1 MLQRSTPVGVFVTP
15 LLEWPTLQM
24 TKERDAIFNLWLF
37 GCDVE
42 VGDGW
47 KFCGWAVLGKS
58 CWSKW
63 EGRRGYVGRISEPRL
78 GMGERVFYYI
88 VGLVTHSRNWQ
99 REGATRGRS
108 SSTLGELCDPLSPQL
123 CAIVLIGALLC
134 ELCALVAIRGTL
146 QPLWSTALSEIVVI
160 RGLLSTL
167 CTMQLCE
174 REKSTSC
181 TVCNYFGTVY
191 TLQPLWEQ
199 SGKQQITEC
208 TQKSVCIGV
217 GHNLSGFINCICVY
231 LQLWFCTQVLVQDSI
246 HGFSVQWKFSIH
258 RENIRM
264 IVTWSGMGTSCS
276 CFCWGLQCNILFMVI
291 FHTWGKG
298 MIVR

>member
-108 SSTLGELCDPLSPQL
+108 SSTLGELCDPLGPQL
-123 CAIVLIGALLC
+123 CAIVLIWALLRALC

-146 QPLWSTALSEIVVI
+146 QPLWSTALCEIVVI
-160 RGLLSTL
+160 RGLLCAL

-174 REKSTSC
+174 
-181 TVCNYFGTVY
+181 TV
-191 TLQPLWEQ
+191 
-199 SGKQQITEC
+199 
-208 TQKSVCIGV
+208 
-217 GHNLSGFINCICVY
+217 
-231 LQLWFCTQVLVQDSI
+231 
-246 HGFSVQWKFSIH
+246 
-258 RENIRM
+258 
-264 IVTWSGMGTSCS
+264 
-276 CFCWGLQCNILFMVI
+276 VI
-291 FHTWGKG
+291 
-298 MIVR
+298 